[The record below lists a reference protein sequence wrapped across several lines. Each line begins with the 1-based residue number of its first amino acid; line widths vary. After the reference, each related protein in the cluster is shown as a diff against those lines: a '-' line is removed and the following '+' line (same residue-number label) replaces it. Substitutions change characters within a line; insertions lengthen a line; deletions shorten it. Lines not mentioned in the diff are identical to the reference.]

1 MKKITKK
8 QMALT
13 GAIVVLGIGGIT
25 IGVVN
30 HNNTVHAQQIAKA
43 KAQKAKVKVE
53 QKAKAEKLAK
63 EKEAAQQRE
72 VATLLATATANPSD
86 NSIKAVNDAIA
97 KLTDQKAKAKD
108 NELVKALNAR
118 LSLIKKAEAAI
129 KDYQGHATDAN
140 KQKVAQEAINNLK
153 DKND

>member
-1 MKKITKK
+1 MNKITKK

-30 HNNTVHAQQIAKA
+30 HNDTVHAQQSAKA

-63 EKEAAQQRE
+63 EKEA
-72 VATLLATATANPSD
+72 
-86 NSIKAVNDAIA
+86 
-97 KLTDQKAKAKD
+97 
-108 NELVKALNAR
+108 
-118 LSLIKKAEAAI
+118 
-129 KDYQGHATDAN
+129 
-140 KQKVAQEAINNLK
+140 
-153 DKND
+153 

>member
-1 MKKITKK
+1 MKKLTKK

-43 KAQKAKVKVE
+43 KAQQAKVKVE

-63 EKEAAQQRE
+63 EKEAAQQKE
-72 VATLLATATANPSD
+72 VATLLATATA
-86 NSIKAVNDAIA
+86 IQVITQL
-97 KLTDQKAKAKD
+97 KL
-108 NELVKALNAR
+108 LMMRLLN
-118 LSLIKKAEAAI
+118 
-129 KDYQGHATDAN
+129 
-140 KQKVAQEAINNLK
+140 
-153 DKND
+153 